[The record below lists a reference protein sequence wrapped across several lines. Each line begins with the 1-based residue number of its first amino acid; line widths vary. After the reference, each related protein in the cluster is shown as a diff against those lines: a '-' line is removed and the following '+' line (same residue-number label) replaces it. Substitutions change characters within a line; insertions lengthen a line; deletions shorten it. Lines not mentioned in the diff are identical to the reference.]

1 MSLKDFKILQK
12 LGAGAYSVVH
22 KVKRK
27 DDGKVYALK
36 KVILWEMTGMWR
48 RPILQISA
56 QMP

>member
-1 MSLKDFKILQK
+1 MSLKDFKVLQK

-36 KVILWEMTGMWR
+36 KVKFIKFIQENFGDFGKF
-48 RPILQISA
+48 
-56 QMP
+56 